1 MKLLVI
7 RAEEGEI
14 KDRQIMEGE
23 LNSILKNVIL
33 KTLEIWDPVKS
44 DLIIVRHKQE
54 ITIRLPITR
63 EQYEMYSQFNL
74 KRKGDSASFEIPVY
88 LISFENQW
96 IDDNIVDSKV
106 FIVSPYIDDYVA
118 EKIVE
123 LAKNVTSQEE
133 AEEETEE

>member
-1 MKLLVI
+1 
-7 RAEEGEI
+7 
-14 KDRQIMEGE
+14 
-23 LNSILKNVIL
+23 
-33 KTLEIWDPVKS
+33 
-44 DLIIVRHKQE
+44 LIIVRHKQE